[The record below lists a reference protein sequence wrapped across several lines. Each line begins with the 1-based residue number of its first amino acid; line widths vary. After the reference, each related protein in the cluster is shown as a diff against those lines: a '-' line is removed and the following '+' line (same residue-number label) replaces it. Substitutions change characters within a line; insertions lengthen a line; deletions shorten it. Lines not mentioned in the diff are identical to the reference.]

1 MKFTKAQTR
10 FLANLLTNLAAGW
23 IGVILISPN
32 FTNLYEIN
40 NIVVL
45 IFDVFSVIFCSVLA
59 VDLEKRL
66 V

>member
-10 FLANLLTNLAAGW
+10 FLANLLTNLTAGW
-23 IGVILISPN
+23 IAVIVISPN

-45 IFDVFSVIFCSVLA
+45 IFDVFSVIVCSVLA
-59 VDLEKRL
+59 IDLEKKL
-66 V
+66 L